1 MSSNDLEF
9 LKHPSLR
16 AITSRLTDLWPEHR
30 KYLIAR
36 FRDLDEARQER
47 DEQVAALALDLIED
61 KLDEFCLD
69 YRWMCEAFIEEEIFF
84 RRAGAYRLKTFA
96 DADFK
101 IYSNSSYMSRYVN
114 GILMSQ
120 ILWSNHAAALDLF
133 RIRYLPLLPEHFKH
147 LEVGPGHGLFLVFAI
162 REPRCASATGW
173 DVSSTSIAATSKA
186 LDKLGISRHVV
197 LTQRDILIP
206 SFQSGNF
213 DSAIISEVLEH
224 LEQPDIAL
232 RTLNGAL
239 RPGGS
244 IFINVPVNSP
254 APDHIFLW
262 STPQEVIDLVV
273 SSGFTVC
280 ETHLLPMTG
289 YRVEDAL
296 KHRLSLSCVIIA
308 SKP

>member
-1 MSSNDLEF
+1 
-9 LKHPSLR
+9 
-16 AITSRLTDLWPEHR
+16 
-30 KYLIAR
+30 
-36 FRDLDEARQER
+36 
-47 DEQVAALALDLIED
+47 
-61 KLDEFCLD
+61 
-69 YRWMCEAFIEEEIFF
+69 
-84 RRAGAYRLKTFA
+84 
-96 DADFK
+96 
-101 IYSNSSYMSRYVN
+101 
-114 GILMSQ
+114 
-120 ILWSNHAAALDLF
+120 
-133 RIRYLPLLPEHFKH
+133 
-147 LEVGPGHGLFLVFAI
+147 
-162 REPRCASATGW
+162 
-173 DVSSTSIAATSKA
+173 
-186 LDKLGISRHVV
+186 LGISRHVV